1 MSYGNWK
8 PYVPVA
14 ERRKKAAAK
23 VQQAKKSGQQLEP
36 IVLAK
41 QTIAATFWGKSWCH
55 HLETYSDFENRLPRG
70 RSYVRNGS
78 VIDLKIEPGKVLA
91 QVMGSRLY
99 RTAIAITPLP
109 ATSWQ
114 QLVKE
119 CTGSIASL
127 VELLQG
133 KFSQAVMANLCAS
146 KTGLFPQPQEI
157 RFECS
162 CPDWAQMCKHVAAV
176 LYGIGARLDER
187 PELLFVLRQV
197 DAQELLMAQAV
208 DLPTQTRRPART
220 KVLEEDALADVFGIE
235 MAQPLTTVATVAIRP
250 VKKAG
255 AKAKS
260 KSKKAAV
267 AVGSVVEKK
276 EPATPRGRRAR
287 AVPPDLPVPDEMP
300 KSAAKGTTKGTTKG
314 AVAPPATKAKKVAK
328 AKTVTAAMVA
338 TAKKP
343 ATTKPRVPS
352 ATPSPTTKPTAA
364 ASRKSARKPASRH
377 KPVS

>member
-23 VQQAKKSGQQLEP
+23 VQQAKKSGRQLEP

-41 QTIAATFWGKSWCH
+41 RTIATTFWGKAWCH
-55 HLETYSDFENRLPRG
+55 HLETYSDFDNRLPRG

-99 RTAIAITPLP
+99 RTAIVITPLP
-109 ATSWQ
+109 AASWQ

-133 KFSQAVMANLCAS
+133 KFSQAVMANLCAP

-197 DAQELLMAQAV
+197 DAQALLMAQAV

-235 MAQPLTTVATVAIRP
+235 MAQPLTTVATVATRP

-255 AKAKS
+255 AETKL
-260 KSKKAAV
+260 KKVTAV
-267 AVGSVVEKK
+267 VELAVEKK

-287 AVPPDLPVPDEMP
+287 AVSPVLPVPDEMP
-300 KSAAKGTTKGTTKG
+300 KG

-328 AKTVTAAMVA
+328 AKTVTAA

-343 ATTKPRVPS
+343 AATKPRAPS
-352 ATPSPTTKPTAA
+352 VTPSPTTKPTAV
-364 ASRKSARKPASRH
+364 ASSKSTRKPASRR
-377 KPVS
+377 KPAS